1 MGGILLAL
9 IASGTLLAQSYT
21 LRDAVSSALDRYPAT
36 KVSTEQM
43 AAAASAINLART
55 GYLPRLDFSAQA
67 NRATH
72 NNVFGML
79 LPPAGVP
86 GISGPVLG
94 TTGLGSVWGSAV
106 GLQVSWEAFDFGL
119 RGANVGLAEAGRK
132 RAETTV
138 ARTRFEVASAAADAF
153 LTLVAAQQ
161 TAVAAEAGV
170 RRSKVLRDVVE
181 ALAKAQLR
189 PGADLSRARAEL
201 AVAET
206 QWIQAQQA
214 IEVAKASLSR
224 FVGGDPAQISTQQ
237 GPLLELPPP
246 VEAPASPAAAHPV
259 LAEQNAV
266 ILERRASRTVLDK
279 SFYPKF
285 NLTGASYARGTGA
298 LPNGT
303 TLGGLSGLGP
313 NIHNWGV
320 ALAINFSLF
329 DLPALKARKEIA
341 SHQERAE
348 TARLQQEQQ
357 DLSAALARARAA
369 AEGARRIAGNTPIEL
384 QAARDSERQATARY
398 KAGLGTL
405 IEVADAQRLV
415 TQAEIDDSIARL
427 NVWRAM
433 LGVAAAAGDL
443 EPFLTQASR

>member
-1 MGGILLAL
+1 MAGILLAL
-9 IASGTLLAQSYT
+9 IGSGTLLAQSYT
-21 LRDAVSSALDRYPAT
+21 LRDAVSSALDHYPAT
-36 KVSTEQM
+36 KVSVEQM
-43 AAAASAINLART
+43 SAAASAINLAKT
-55 GYLPRLDFSAQA
+55 SYLPRLDLSAQA

-106 GLQVSWEAFDFGL
+106 GLQVSWEPFDFGL

-161 TAVAAEAGV
+161 TAIVAEAGV
-170 RRSKVLRDVVE
+170 RRSKVLNEIAE

-189 PGADLSRARAEL
+189 PGVDVSRARAEL
-201 AVAET
+201 AAAET
-206 QWIQAQQA
+206 QLIQAQQA
-214 IEVAKASLSR
+214 IDIAKASLGR
-224 FVGGDPAQISTQQ
+224 FVGGDPAQISTRQ

-246 VEAPASPAAAHPV
+246 AEAQASPVPEHPL

-266 ILERRASRTVLDK
+266 ILEKRASRTVLDK
-279 SFYPKF
+279 SYYPKF

-298 LPNGT
+298 MPDGT

-320 ALAINFSLF
+320 AFCINFSLF

-348 TARLQQEQQ
+348 TARFQQEQQ

-369 AEGARRIAGNTPIEL
+369 AEGARRIAGNTPIQL
-384 QAARDSERQATARY
+384 GAARDAERQATARY

-443 EPFLTQASR
+443 EPFLKQASR